1 MQIVIEREF
10 LESFYIL
17 HDAKNATEADFSRF
31 LTAKLQDFCL
41 LTDFDNLD
49 ALQAETMENPM
60 WEMIVDRLPRTEF
73 STTLKQDIEQPNFY
87 SQDSVFKLFCTTKTD
102 TECKTLEEKFG
113 YTYLNINT
121 LKNKWAVYQSDRDDN
136 PMPIDT
142 TSSPRFDSWAKLQAF
157 KHPISTMVIFDKF
170 LFVNQIDQD
179 INQNLLELFKN
190 LIPDVTLHQ
199 PLEILFL
206 VAKEQVNYRNN
217 QVINRKKNIDI
228 KDRIMPTTIPINDRM
243 ILIGQHIESFFT
255 TNYHNLA
262 VKISIAH
269 YDKTDDPTT
278 DKEHDRGIYTNY
290 FFFEIGAGIN
300 LFNSSN
306 NLRNR
311 STFNAHFLLKLPGK
325 NVAFSGLRSF
335 RDYIKN
341 VPAASSVDYFYNFSG
356 NNLLLDDSSI

>member
-1 MQIVIEREF
+1 MQIIIESEF

-41 LTDFDNLD
+41 VTDFEDLD

-87 SQDSVFKLFCTTKTD
+87 TQDSIFKLFCTTKSD
-102 TECKTLEEKFG
+102 TECKALEEKYG

-142 TSSPRFDSWAKLQAF
+142 TSNPRFDSWTKIQTF
-157 KHPISTMVIFDKF
+157 RHPISTMVIFDKY
-170 LFVNQIDQD
+170 LFVNSINQD
-179 INQNLLELFKN
+179 INQNLLELLKN
-190 LIPDVTLHQ
+190 LIPDVALNQ

-206 VAKEQVNYRNN
+206 VAKETNSS
-217 QVINRKKNIDI
+217 KNID
-228 KDRIMPTTIPINDRM
+228 KSNRLMPSTTSINDRM

-255 TNYHNLA
+255 TNYHNLT
-262 VKISIAH
+262 VKVSIAH

-300 LFNSSN
+300 LFDGSN
-306 NLRNR
+306 ALRNR

-325 NVAFSGLRSF
+325 NVGFSGLRSF
-335 RDYIKN
+335 RDYIQN
-341 VPAASSVDYFYNFSG
+341 VVTTHGASSLEYFYNFGGSHA
-356 NNLLLDDSSI
+356 LLNDIHI

>member
-1 MQIVIEREF
+1 MQLVIENAF
-10 LESFYIL
+10 LEHFFVEYDMS
-17 HDAKNATEADFSRF
+17 NSTEFDFHHF
-31 LTAKLQDFCL
+31 LTVKARDFNL
-41 LTDFDNLD
+41 VTDFTDFDSLEMEV
-49 ALQAETMENPM
+49 LENPI
-60 WEMIVDRLPRTEF
+60 WETLIEKLPLIVFEPNLQTEIA
-73 STTLKQDIEQPNFY
+73 QDTFY
-87 SQDSVFKLFCTTKTD
+87 NQDSIFKLFCTTKSD
-102 TECKTLEEKFG
+102 TECKDLEDKYG

-142 TSSPRFDSWAKLQAF
+142 TSSPRFDNWMKLQTF
-157 KHPISTMVIFDKF
+157 KHPIRTMVIFDKY
-170 LFVNQIDQD
+170 LFVNQVNQD

-190 LIPDVTLHQ
+190 LIPDVALNQ

-206 VAKEQVNYRNN
+206 VAKEVNGS
-217 QVINRKKNIDI
+217 KNIDKNNRLSSI
-228 KDRIMPTTIPINDRM
+228 TTTTTSNDRI
-243 ILIGQHIESFFT
+243 ILMGQHIESFFV
-255 TNYHNLA
+255 TNYHDLT

-269 YDKTDDPTT
+269 YDKADDPTT

-300 LFNSSN
+300 LFDSSN
-306 NLRNR
+306 ALRNR

-335 RDYIKN
+335 RDYITN
-341 VPAASSVDYFYNFSG
+341 VLTTNSNTSPNYFYNYSG